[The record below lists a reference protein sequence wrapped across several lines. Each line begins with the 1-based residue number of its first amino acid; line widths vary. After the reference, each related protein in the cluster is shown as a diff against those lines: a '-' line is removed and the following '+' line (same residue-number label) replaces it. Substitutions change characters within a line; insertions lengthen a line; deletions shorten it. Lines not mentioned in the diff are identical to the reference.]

1 MKFFIKKI
9 IIFFILIYPISNS
22 FGAVVTYIDRQEF
35 EDGGSTVINGVVFN
49 NDGSKM
55 FISFQATTGNA
66 NFGYINEYNLST
78 PYDISTHTYA
88 GDDERCDL
96 DVEAGAAGVDPKTI
110 GDLAISTDGLKV
122 FFVRRSTNGA
132 NPDMD
137 RLYRYDLT
145 TPYDIST
152 CYYVEDINPDT
163 DALAL
168 GSTAVGDRGD
178 VTRNHV
184 QGVEINPDGTK
195 IFLTFNDASGTKD
208 GLKEFNLSTPFDI
221 TTMSLVK
228 SAGISL
234 ETAANDNPDAIFF
247 GLNGKRV
254 FVTDHFRLTVT
265 QYTLTNPYDTSSF
278 TNDGEININTLTP
291 GTNNQTRAIAFSKNG
306 LKLFVSDDTGNE
318 EIFEFDLVCPFTI
331 IAGKCPPITAGDRTA
346 MAEAQI
352 EIAKKTIEFSTN
364 TALNRLKWIRR
375 NKDLENLTNQNIKFN
390 FSNQMLASISEEIK
404 VSVGKKNK
412 NKENDIFYWSE
423 GSLGFGKIFET
434 DSASKKKLKS
444 DSLTFGADR
453 FTKNGGIKG
462 LAIRLG
468 KNDVSV
474 GFSGSKLDTDTYNL
488 TYYST
493 SPLEKENRYLDTII
507 GVGAIKS
514 DIVNILDGKSLHGDR
529 NGKQIYGTL
538 KLKNEFQK
546 GELTFVPAGQLDLGY
561 TLLGK
566 YSEIGNSGMRFEK
579 QSIQSKNARLSIAA
593 FDKIQREKY
602 NLRRHYKLEYKAD
615 LDRSSN
621 VKYSYI
627 SDTSNT
633 KFDTE
638 LTTGALHNFISEAG
652 VDVIFENNLS
662 LFLIYEQTH
671 ELGVGYSNRLH
682 LALGYL
688 PNKNTNFAFKLENL
702 DELQTQYSFTK
713 KIDNIEIDFHLRNQS
728 LYEPSKIE
736 EGSIFLRKIY

>member
-1 MKFFIKKI
+1 MKSFINKI
-9 IIFFILIYPISNS
+9 IIVLIFTFSISTS
-22 FGAVVTYIDRQEF
+22 LGAAVTYIDRQEF

-152 CYYVEDINPDT
+152 CFYVEDINPDT

-208 GLKEFNLSTPFDI
+208 GLKEYTLSTPFDI

-228 SAGISL
+228 NAGISL

-265 QYTLTNPYDTSSF
+265 QFTLTNPYDTSSF
-278 TNDGEININTLTP
+278 TNDGNININTLTP
-291 GTNNQTRAIAFSKNG
+291 GVNNQTRAIAFSKNG

-375 NKDLENLTNQNIKFN
+375 NKDLKDLTNQNIKFN
-390 FSNQMLASISEEIK
+390 FSNQMLASISEAIK
-404 VSVGKKNK
+404 VSTEKKIK
-412 NKENDIFYWSE
+412 KKDNDTFYWSE
-423 GSLGFGKIFET
+423 GSLGFGTIFET
-434 DSASKKKLKS
+434 NSASKKKLITNG
-444 DSLTFGADR
+444 LTFGADK
-453 FTKNGGIKG
+453 FDKNGGIKG
-462 LAIRLG
+462 LAFRLG
-468 KNDVSV
+468 KNEVNV
-474 GFSGSKLDTDTYNL
+474 GFSGGDLDTDTYNL

-493 SPLEKENRYLDTII
+493 SPLKKNNRYLDTII
-507 GVGAIKS
+507 GVGVLKS
-514 DIVNILDGKSLHGDR
+514 DITNVLDGNRLHGDR

-538 KLKNEFQK
+538 KLKNEIKK
-546 GELTFVPAGQLDLGY
+546 GEVTFIPAGQLDLGY
-561 TLLGK
+561 TLLDS
-566 YSEIGNSGMRFEK
+566 YSESGNTAMRFED
-579 QSIQSKNARLSIAA
+579 QSIQSKNVRLSVAA
-593 FDKIQREKY
+593 FDQLQRNKY
-602 NLRRHYKLEYKAD
+602 NIRRHQKLEYKVD
-615 LDRSSN
+615 FDRSSN

-633 KFDTE
+633 EFDTK
-638 LTTGALHNFISEAG
+638 LTTGALHNFIAETG
-652 VDVIFENNLS
+652 FDLIFDDNLS
-662 LFLIYEQTH
+662 LFLIYEQIY
-671 ELGVGYSNRLH
+671 ELGVGYSNKLN

-688 PNKNTNFAFKLENL
+688 PNKETKYTFSLKESEDLVSNFEIKKNINDYNISFNLAENL
-702 DELQTQYSFTK
+702 MNLGEATDA
-713 KIDNIEIDFHLRNQS
+713 
-728 LYEPSKIE
+728 
-736 EGSIFLRKIY
+736 SIYINKVF